1 MKVIKGSGA
10 GLFALSVI
18 SAAALPAGAASFNVP
33 GSANLNL
40 AGRAPGYTC
49 CSGDALPGQGP
60 TLVSG
65 LTLVAGQQL
74 SFVVSGEV
82 SYYGA
87 GASGNNPDGTAYG
100 SIPSNY
106 GDGITAPINVNRV
119 DALMGLFLGPTSPT
133 GSASP
138 AAIDF
143 SGVLNFSSLSPLVG
157 QIFFIGNGKTG
168 DTNASDFGGT
178 VQQFVVPTGATRLYL
193 GTSDGYGWYNNSGQF
208 LVEVAG
214 AVPEPGTYALMG
226 LGLALV
232 GVSARARRRSAA

>member
-1 MKVIKGSGA
+1 MNFNLGSQA
-10 GLFALSVI
+10 RSLALSVL
-18 SAAALPAGAASFNVP
+18 SMATLPAWAANAVVP

-49 CSGDALPGQGP
+49 CIGDALPGQAP

-65 LTLVAGQQL
+65 LTLVAGQVL

-87 GASGNNPDGTAYG
+87 GVAGNNPDGTEYG

-106 GDGITAPINVNRV
+106 GDGITAPSNVNRV

-133 GSASP
+133 GSTSP

-143 SGVLNFSSLSPLVG
+143 SGGLNFTSLSPLVG

-193 GTSDGYGWYNNSGQF
+193 GTSDGFGWYNNSGQF
-208 LVEVAG
+208 QVEIAG

>member
-1 MKVIKGSGA
+1 LKFISGSQARG
-10 GLFALSVI
+10 FALGLLSMATLPVW
-18 SAAALPAGAASFNVP
+18 AANAVVP

-40 AGRAPGYTC
+40 AGRAPDYAC
-49 CSGDALPGQGP
+49 CFGDALPGQGP

-65 LTLVAGQQL
+65 LTLVAGQVL
-74 SFVVSGEV
+74 TFVVSGEV

-87 GASGNNPDGTAYG
+87 SASGNNPDGSFYG
-100 SIPSNY
+100 GTPADY
-106 GDGITAPINVNRV
+106 GDGITAPSNVNRV

-133 GSASP
+133 GSTSP

-143 SGVLNFSSLSPLVG
+143 SGGLNFNSLSPLVG
-157 QIFFIGNGKTG
+157 QMFFIGNGKTG
-168 DTNASDFGGT
+168 DTNAGDFGGT

-193 GTSDGYGWYNNSGQF
+193 GTSDGFGWYNNSGQF
-208 LVEVAG
+208 LVEIPS

-232 GVSARARRRSAA
+232 GLSARARRRSVA